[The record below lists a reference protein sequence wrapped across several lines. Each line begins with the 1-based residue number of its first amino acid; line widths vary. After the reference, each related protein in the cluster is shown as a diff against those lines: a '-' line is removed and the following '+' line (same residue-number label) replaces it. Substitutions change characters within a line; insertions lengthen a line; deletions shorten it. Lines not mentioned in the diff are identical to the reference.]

1 MSQNPDT
8 PKTRLDHINPPARKP
23 AWLAE
28 GDAEQFGFQAKD
40 GFVIS
45 GGTLLIFEIG
55 EPLDYRRSTHFGYRC
70 KSRGQARAWATKLD
84 ATQEEGAI
92 YSGFKTNDPEG
103 NFRQMYWEE
112 TA

>member
-1 MSQNPDT
+1 M
-8 PKTRLDHINPPARKP
+8 
-23 AWLAE
+23 
-28 GDAEQFGFQAKD
+28 
-40 GFVIS
+40 IS

-55 EPLDYRRSTHFGYRC
+55 EPLDYRRNTHFGYRC

-103 NFRQMYWEE
+103 NFREMYWEE

>member
-28 GDAEQFGFQAKD
+28 GYAEQFGFQAKD

-55 EPLDYRRSTHFGYRC
+55 EQLDYRRSTHFGFRC
-70 KSRGQARAWATKLD
+70 KSRGQARAWA
-84 ATQEEGAI
+84 I
-92 YSGFKTNDPEG
+92 YSGFKTNDPAG